1 MTKSANVLGAE
12 AEDVLK
18 ENFVNSKKLEDETV
32 ENIKEEYNFEE
43 IKDAFNEPSVP
54 QNLEFLYSGDNY
66 NFVQTCNFL
75 SLNEDNNEFI
85 SFLCSDYGQNI
96 MTNNSPSIHI
106 ESGNIFYQNFNT
118 NKIFYSYL
126 LAQQDE
132 AKAIIPERVE
142 CHYSFEKCIKNY
154 LPSFSVDDVEKF
166 DLYVNN
172 NSKYLLYKFN
182 YQIESLE
189 GAEKLM

>member
-18 ENFVNSKKLEDETV
+18 ENFVNSKKLEDETL
-32 ENIKEEYNFEE
+32 ENIKEEYSFEE
-43 IKDAFNEPSVP
+43 IKDAFHEPSVP
-54 QNLEFLYSGDNY
+54 QNLEFLYGGDND
-66 NFVQTCNFL
+66 NFVQTCNFF
-75 SLNEDNNEFI
+75 SLNEDSNEFI
-85 SFLCSDYGQNI
+85 SFLCSDYGKNM

-118 NKIFYSYL
+118 NKYFYSYL

-132 AKAIIPERVE
+132 AKAIIPKRVE

-154 LPSFSVDDVEKF
+154 LPSFSVDDVEKI
-166 DLYVNN
+166 DLYLNN

-182 YQIESLE
+182 YRIESLQ
-189 GAEKLM
+189 GAERIM